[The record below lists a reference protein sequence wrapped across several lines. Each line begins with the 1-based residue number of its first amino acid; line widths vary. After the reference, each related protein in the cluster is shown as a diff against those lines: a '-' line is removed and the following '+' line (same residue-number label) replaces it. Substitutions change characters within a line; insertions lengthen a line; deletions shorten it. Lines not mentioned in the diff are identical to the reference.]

1 MPLQR
6 VLWEAGKFIRNIVE
20 SSHRFD
26 RGGIFAFWCY
36 EINACIGRLI
46 RGVRTLFGSAK
57 DNDVLANAS
66 ELCRPFVQETRD
78 YKSMHFSISEM
89 QSQMLKHEPHT
100 LLADYTRTMMGFLIF
115 DSQPYRVAMIGLGG
129 GSLAKF
135 CYRELPHARIDVVEI
150 NPHVIALRE
159 EFHVPP
165 NDERFQVHLADGAR
179 FVGESS
185 NAFDVLL
192 VDAYTRDG
200 IPSRLASLEF
210 YNDCR
215 NALTAHGIM
224 VLNLYCD
231 DADTHIDHIRQS
243 FSGPVFIVDEMDDTN
258 RVVFAC
264 VGNANRSCPT
274 TPIRPPTHLR
284 RSASSLLKPAF
295 SRIAS
300 AMRAQCSA

>member
-6 VLWEAGKFIRNIVE
+6 VVWEAGKFIRSIIE
-20 SSHRFD
+20 SFPRLD
-26 RGGIFAFWCY
+26 RRGILALWCY
-36 EINACIGRLI
+36 GINARIGRLI
-46 RGVRTLFGSAK
+46 RVVHTRFGPAK
-57 DNDVLANAS
+57 DYDMPANAS
-66 ELCRPFVQETRD
+66 ELCRPFVRETRAF
-78 YKSMHFSISEM
+78 KSLHFSISEM

-100 LLADYTRTMMGFLIF
+100 LLPDYTRTMMGFLIF
-115 DSQPYRVAMIGLGG
+115 DSQPERVAMIGLGG

-150 NPHVIALRE
+150 NPHVIALRD

-165 NDERFQVHLADGAR
+165 DDERFQVHLDDGAR
-179 FVGESS
+179 FVGQSS

-200 IPSRLASLEF
+200 IPSRLASLAF
-210 YNDCR
+210 YNNCR
-215 NALTAHGIM
+215 NALTANGIM

-231 DADTHIDHIRQS
+231 DADTHIDHIRHS
-243 FSGPVFIVDEMDDTN
+243 FSGPVFIVEEMDDTN

-264 VGNANRSCPT
+264 VGNTNRWCPT

-295 SRIAS
+295 ARIAV
-300 AMRAQCSA
+300 AMRAQCSR